1 MEVNESQGACRIA
14 PGQCDSILK
23 RLQNSL
29 AKCIESGGITA
40 DGENSGATQV
50 RVG

>member
-29 AKCIESGGITA
+29 AKCIESVWITA
-40 DGENSGATQV
+40 HGEDS
-50 RVG
+50 